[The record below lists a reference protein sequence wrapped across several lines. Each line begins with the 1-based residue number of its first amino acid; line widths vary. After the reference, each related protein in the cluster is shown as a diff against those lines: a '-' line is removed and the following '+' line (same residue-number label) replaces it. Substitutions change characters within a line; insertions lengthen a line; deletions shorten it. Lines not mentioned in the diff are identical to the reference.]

1 MIYILFKVKN
11 TYKAYFRLVYYSAT
25 YLINI
30 VKGWFCIPNFKRH
43 LKDREAS
50 NRRQRLACTIAW
62 TYIHPS

>member
-1 MIYILFKVKN
+1 MICIFFKVKN
-11 TYKAYFRLVYYSAT
+11 TYKACFRLVCYSAT

-30 VKGWFCIPNFKRH
+30 AKVDFVFQI
-43 LKDREAS
+43 LKDINREAS